1 LAVKRLSGS
10 ALAGQVHP
18 ERPSIQPSRPQP
30 GLGRLDTAGYGARG
44 DGGRQAGLRITSR
57 GGWVC
62 DGRRGGKARRGGR
75 RRKARWGFA
84 RSLRREAR
92 LWQASALHAVARGVV
107 PRSRTPPTDL
117 ELYLKQ
123 IDESPLLSADEEKH
137 LARKIINEGCMASRE
152 HMIRS
157 NLRLV
162 VAIAK
167 RYMNRGLSLQDLIE
181 EGNVGLVK
189 AVEGF
194 DPDMGARFSTYGCW
208 WIKQGIKRALI
219 NAVQPI
225 HIPAYMVE
233 LIAKWKRASR
243 LLEEKLGRT
252 PTVQELAEEMDL
264 PAKKVRIIKKAVKAS
279 RRPSQ
284 TGSGAEGEGP
294 MLSEM
299 VADARTPSPQDQVL
313 LADDLETIGKLLEAI
328 DDREAKIL
336 RLRYGLNGDEP
347 LTLKEIGVHVGL
359 TRERVRQIEIE
370 ALKKLNARLE
380 SDRPLSAAKAQV
392 QAKARAAAR
401 AAG

>member
-1 LAVKRLSGS
+1 M
-10 ALAGQVHP
+10 
-18 ERPSIQPSRPQP
+18 
-30 GLGRLDTAGYGARG
+30 
-44 DGGRQAGLRITSR
+44 
-57 GGWVC
+57 
-62 DGRRGGKARRGGR
+62 
-75 RRKARWGFA
+75 A
-84 RSLRREAR
+84 RSRR
-92 LWQASALHAVARGVV
+92 VK
-107 PRSRTPPTDL
+107 TDL

-243 LLEEKLGRT
+243 LLEDKLGRT

-347 LTLKEIGVHVGL
+347 LTLKEIGLHVGL

>member
-1 LAVKRLSGS
+1 M
-10 ALAGQVHP
+10 
-18 ERPSIQPSRPQP
+18 
-30 GLGRLDTAGYGARG
+30 
-44 DGGRQAGLRITSR
+44 
-57 GGWVC
+57 
-62 DGRRGGKARRGGR
+62 
-75 RRKARWGFA
+75 A
-84 RSLRREAR
+84 RSRRV
-92 LWQASALHAVARGVV
+92 Q
-107 PRSRTPPTDL
+107 TDL

-123 IDESPLLSADEEKH
+123 IDESPLLTADEEKY
-137 LARKIINEGCMASRE
+137 LARKIINEGCMESRE
-152 HMIRS
+152 RMIRS

-167 RYMNRGLSLQDLIE
+167 RYMNRGLPLQDLIE

-233 LIAKWKRASR
+233 LIARWKRSSR
-243 LLEEKLGRT
+243 LLEDQLGRT
-252 PTVQELAEEMDL
+252 PTVQELADEMDL
-264 PAKKVRIIKKAVKAS
+264 PVKKIRIIKKAVKAS
-279 RRPSQ
+279 RRPVQ
-284 TGSGAEGEGP
+284 PGSGAEGEGP
-294 MLSEM
+294 TLCEM
-299 VADARTPSPQDQVL
+299 VADDRSLTPEDQVL
-313 LADDLETIGKLLEAI
+313 KQDDLETISELLEAI

-370 ALKKLNARLE
+370 ALKKLNQRMD
-380 SDRPLSAAKAQV
+380 SDRPL
-392 QAKARAAAR
+392 AAAR
-401 AAG
+401 ASRKAKASARERVAAGA

>member
-1 LAVKRLSGS
+1 MAKATRVKS
-10 ALAGQVHP
+10 
-18 ERPSIQPSRPQP
+18 
-30 GLGRLDTAGYGARG
+30 
-44 DGGRQAGLRITSR
+44 
-57 GGWVC
+57 
-62 DGRRGGKARRGGR
+62 
-75 RRKARWGFA
+75 
-84 RSLRREAR
+84 
-92 LWQASALHAVARGVV
+92 
-107 PRSRTPPTDL
+107 DL

-123 IDESPLLSADEEKH
+123 IDESPLLTADEEKY

-167 RYMNRGLSLQDLIE
+167 RYRNRGLTLQDLIE

-194 DPDMGARFSTYGCW
+194 NPDMGARFSTYGCW
-208 WIKQGIKRALI
+208 WIKQAIKRALI

-243 LLEEKLGRT
+243 DLEEVLGRQ
-252 PTVQELAEEMDL
+252 PNIQELAKEMDL
-264 PAKKVRIIKKAVKAS
+264 PPKKVRIIRKAVKAS
-279 RRPSQ
+279 QRPVQ
-284 TGSGAEGEGP
+284 PGSGAEGEGP

-299 VADARTPSPQDQVL
+299 IKDERTMPPDEQVL
-313 LADDLETIGKLLEAI
+313 RDDDLATIDLLLDAI

-336 RLRYGLNGDEP
+336 RLRYGLDGSEP
-347 LTLKEIGVHVGL
+347 LTLKEIGTHVGL

-370 ALKKLNARLE
+370 ALKKLNQRLE
-380 SDRPLSAAKAQV
+380 SDRPLAAIRAKQQVAEARKSA
-392 QAKARAAAR
+392 
-401 AAG
+401 

>member
-1 LAVKRLSGS
+1 MAV
-10 ALAGQVHP
+10 
-18 ERPSIQPSRPQP
+18 SR
-30 GLGRLDTAGYGARG
+30 R
-44 DGGRQAGLRITSR
+44 
-57 GGWVC
+57 V
-62 DGRRGGKARRGGR
+62 K
-75 RRKARWGFA
+75 
-84 RSLRREAR
+84 
-92 LWQASALHAVARGVV
+92 
-107 PRSRTPPTDL
+107 TDL

-123 IDESPLLSADEEKH
+123 IDESPLLTADEEKY

-167 RYMNRGLSLQDLIE
+167 RYMNRGLPLQDLIE
-181 EGNVGLVK
+181 EGNVGLVR

-208 WIKQGIKRALI
+208 WIKQGIKRSLI

-252 PTVQELAEEMDL
+252 PTVQELAEEMEL
-264 PAKKVRIIKKAVKAS
+264 PAKKIRIIKKAVKAS
-279 RRPSQ
+279 RRPVQ
-284 TGSGAEGEGP
+284 PGSGEDGEGP
-294 MLSEM
+294 TLADI
-299 VADARTPSPQDQVL
+299 VADTKTKSPEEQVL
-313 LADDLETIGKLLEAI
+313 LADDLETIGVLLDAI

-370 ALKKLNARLE
+370 ALRKLNARFN
-380 SDRPLSAAKAQV
+380 SDRPLSAAQAQKKS
-392 QAKARAAAR
+392 QS
-401 AAG
+401 

>member
-1 LAVKRLSGS
+1 M
-10 ALAGQVHP
+10 
-18 ERPSIQPSRPQP
+18 
-30 GLGRLDTAGYGARG
+30 
-44 DGGRQAGLRITSR
+44 
-57 GGWVC
+57 
-62 DGRRGGKARRGGR
+62 
-75 RRKARWGFA
+75 A
-84 RSLRREAR
+84 RSRRV
-92 LWQASALHAVARGVV
+92 Q
-107 PRSRTPPTDL
+107 TDL

-299 VADARTPSPQDQVL
+299 VADARTPSRKTRCCWPTTWKPS
-313 LADDLETIGKLLEAI
+313 ASCWKPSTT
-328 DDREAKIL
+328 AKPRSCGCVTASTATSRS
-336 RLRYGLNGDEP
+336 RLKRSGCTWGSP
-347 LTLKEIGVHVGL
+347 ASVC
-359 TRERVRQIEIE
+359 
-370 ALKKLNARLE
+370 AR
-380 SDRPLSAAKAQV
+380 SRSRRSRNSTPGWKV
-392 QAKARAAAR
+392 T
-401 AAG
+401 GP